1 MGSQDIK
8 KNVSNAK
15 QWIRILYMLI
25 FGFILYFVMMVMWVV
40 VFIQAIFAVITG
52 STNEHLQTF
61 SKDLSKYISDMVMF
75 LTYNLESK
83 PFPFSPWGELEP
95 NEDLSANSE
104 EIIIEEVDIVNE
116 DPNAPDTK

>member
-1 MGSQDIK
+1 MESQDIK
-8 KNVSNAK
+8 KNVSNAE
-15 QWIRILYMLI
+15 QWIRILYMFI

-52 STNEHLQTF
+52 STNEHLQPF

-75 LTYNLESK
+75 LTYNQESK

-95 NEDLSANSE
+95 KEDVSANSE